1 MIFIIGGVF
10 QGKLDYAVEKY
21 NLKDVDVF
29 ECSEAEGC
37 RAAGELPGGEEVLAE
52 DRTTGTEVVP
62 VIDFSKKCIYKI
74 QDFTYACVKCGVE
87 PLDYF
92 LEHEAEWQDSI
103 LICEDI
109 FCGVVP
115 MGADMREWR
124 QATGRLCKYL
134 SRQAESVVRIFCG
147 LEQKLK

>member
-1 MIFIIGGVF
+1 MQRWQEKDMIFIMGGAY
-10 QGKLDYAVEKY
+10 QGKLDYAKKKYSLEKR
-21 NLKDVDVF
+21 DVF
-29 ECSEAEGC
+29 VC
-37 RAAGELPGGEEVLAE
+37 RAAESAGSGESPG
-52 DRTTGTEVVP
+52 
-62 VIDFSKKCIYKI
+62 IDFSKKCVSNIEE
-74 QDFTYACVKCGVE
+74 FAFACVSAGVE

-92 LEHEAEWQDSI
+92 VEHESEWQDSI

-115 MGADMREWR
+115 LGADLREWR

-134 SRQAESVVRIFCG
+134 SQQAESVIRIFCG

>member
-1 MIFIIGGVF
+1 MRTCDKMNFVIGGAY
-10 QGKLDYAVEKY
+10 QGKLDYTVKKY
-21 NLKDVDVF
+21 NLKNEEVF
-29 ECSEAEGC
+29 DCGTCAGDGT
-37 RAAGELPGGEEVLAE
+37 AGEPAGIEK
-52 DRTTGTEVVP
+52 VP
-62 VIDFSKKCIYKI
+62 EIDFSKKCIYRI
-74 QDFTYACVKCGVE
+74 EEFTYACVKCGVE

-92 LEHEAEWQDSI
+92 IEHEDEWQDSV

-115 MGADMREWR
+115 LGADMREWR

-134 SRQAESVVRIFCG
+134 SNQAKSVIRIFCG

>member
-1 MIFIIGGVF
+1 MIFIIGGAF
-10 QGKLDYAVEKY
+10 QGKLDYAIEKY
-21 NLKDVDVF
+21 NLKDDDVF

-37 RAAGELPGGEEVLAE
+37 RVAGEMSGGEELPA
-52 DRTTGTEVVP
+52 
-62 VIDFSKKCIYKI
+62 IDFSKKCIYKI
-74 QDFTYACVKCGVE
+74 QEFTYACVKCGVE

-92 LEHEAEWQDSI
+92 LEHETEWQDSI

-115 MGADMREWR
+115 MGVDMREWR

>member
-1 MIFIIGGVF
+1 MIFVIGGAY

-21 NLKDVDVF
+21 NLKDEDVF
-29 ECSEAEGC
+29 VFGETAGCSTADEM
-37 RAAGELPGGEEVLAE
+37 PGGEAVLEAGHM
-52 DRTTGTEVVP
+52 TGIEAAP
-62 VIDFSKKCIYKI
+62 AIDFSKKCIYKI
-74 QDFTYACVKCGVE
+74 QEFTYACVKCGVE

-92 LEHEAEWQDSI
+92 LEHKAEWQDSI

-115 MGADMREWR
+115 LGADMREWR

-134 SRQAESVVRIFCG
+134 SHQAESVVRIFCG

>member
-1 MIFIIGGVF
+1 MNFIIGGAY
-10 QGKLDYAVEKY
+10 QGKLDYAVEEY
-21 NLKDVDVF
+21 NLKDEDVF
-29 ECSEAEGC
+29 EC
-37 RAAGELPGGEEVLAE
+37 GGPAC
-52 DRTTGTEVVP
+52 DGATGDMPGTEEAP
-62 VIDFSKKCIYKI
+62 EIDFSRKCIYNVEE
-74 QDFTYACVKCGVE
+74 FTYACVKCGVE

-92 LEHEAEWQDSI
+92 LEHKAEWQDSI

-115 MGADMREWR
+115 LGADMREWR

-134 SRQAESVVRIFCG
+134 SGQAESVVRIFCG

>member
-1 MIFIIGGVF
+1 MVFIIGGAF

-21 NLKDVDVF
+21 HLKDDDVF
-29 ECSEAEGC
+29 ECGE
-37 RAAGELPGGEEVLAE
+37 AAGCSATGERPGGEEVPA
-52 DRTTGTEVVP
+52 
-62 VIDFSKKCIYKI
+62 IDFSKKCIYKI
-74 QDFTYACVKCGVE
+74 QEFTYACVKSGLE
-87 PLDYF
+87 PRDYF
-92 LEHEAEWQDSI
+92 LEREEEWKESI

-115 MGADMREWR
+115 LGADMREWR

-134 SRQAESVVRIFCG
+134 SQQADSVVRIFCG

>member
-1 MIFIIGGVF
+1 MIFVIGGAY
-10 QGKLDYAVEKY
+10 QGKLDYVVEKY
-21 NLKDVDVF
+21 NLKDKDVF
-29 ECSEAEGC
+29 VCGDAEVNRAEGEGSC
-37 RAAGELPGGEEVLAE
+37 TE
-52 DRTTGTEVVP
+52 DTQ

-74 QDFTYACVKCGVE
+74 HEFTYACVKSGVE

-115 MGADMREWR
+115 LGADMREWR

-134 SRQAESVVRIFCG
+134 SEQAVSVVRIFCG

>member
-1 MIFIIGGVF
+1 MILIIGGAY
-10 QGKLDYAVEKY
+10 QGKLDYAKKEY
-21 NLKDVDVF
+21 NLKESDVF
-29 ECSEAEGC
+29 VCSAGKSAES
-37 RAAGELPGGEEVLAE
+37 GGYS
-52 DRTTGTEVVP
+52 
-62 VIDFSKKCIYKI
+62 VIDFSKKCVSSIEE
-74 QDFTYACVKCGVE
+74 FTFACISAGVE

-92 LEHEAEWQDSI
+92 VEHEEVWQDSI

-115 MGADMREWR
+115 LGADLREWR

-134 SRQAESVVRIFCG
+134 SQQAESVSRIFCG